1 MSKRLKL
8 AGAVMF
14 ALVLTAVTAGS
25 VARAGSDKPGKPEK
39 EAKGCKLGGH
49 DSNIKHVIYLQFD
62 NTHLFRD
69 RSNFASDLELM
80 PHLKNFLEGNG
91 TLSSNEHTI
100 LISHTAGGILSS
112 LTGLYPDR
120 HGQAVSN
127 SYGYFRSAPPASV
140 GTVGFSSSFKYWTDT
155 TDGGNPANNPPTPS
169 GDPNFNMVT
178 PDPANGTPKNTPAPW
193 VPWARA
199 GCDVGNISTANA
211 VLENNNAVVF
221 RTPATSL
228 KTAAVAGATSVTV
241 KSVAGLA
248 SGDKVV
254 LDRGNAANEL
264 ETISSVG
271 PPDPGDGSGTVNLGS
286 PLGKAHAA
294 NAAFTVYSTDPTGD
308 MTKVFGE
315 GSPEWIEG
323 RDTQISPGG
332 TAAGAKAL
340 TDFVGI
346 AIHCAA
352 GGGICNSS
360 LNAKDDTLPDE
371 PGTYIGFKALF
382 GAKYV
387 NPAIT
392 NPSSPV
398 VNDTAGMPIADPFG
412 QPGFPGFDGMPAN
425 VTLGYVAQMQEAGVP
440 VTFGYISDAHDN
452 HKNAFPAAPDPTGQ
466 FPRASGPGESDYVA
480 ALKSYDDAFA
490 TFFARLEKDK
500 ITTKNTLFVVTAD
513 ENDHFAGGVSST
525 GDWSHT
531 YCNLDTGTT
540 CPSNQIGEVN
550 ANLRSLLPSPTT
562 QPVFSVHSDSAPTV
576 YVNGNPGPTDPT
588 LRQLERDT
596 AAAQALD
603 PYVSTQKTP
612 IALYLTDRVGQK
624 TLHMQTADGQRS
636 PSFTLFANPDYF
648 LTAGTVQGS
657 SVVPSK
663 FNCPDSAHQASVC
676 IDYHFAWSH
685 GDATD
690 DIGRTWLGMAGP
702 GINKLGQTSSVWTD
716 HTDIQP
722 TMLAL
727 AGLSDDYVPDGRV
740 ISQFVKDDVLPHE
753 FRQNADALTELGI
766 VYKEINAPFG
776 PLSYDVLSA
785 STRALSSGSSSDDST
800 YVSISNRI
808 ASLTTDRDALAS
820 QMRAVLNNAAFGG
833 PVASGSQINSLIDQ
847 GNTLLMRA
855 NQIGAANSP

>member
-1 MSKRLKL
+1 MSKSLKV
-8 AGAVMF
+8 AGAVVL
-14 ALVLTAVTAGS
+14 ALALAAVTAGS
-25 VARAGSDKPGKPEK
+25 VARAGGGGKPEHA
-39 EAKGCKLGGH
+39 AKGCTLGGH

-69 RSNFASDLELM
+69 RQQFASDLELM

-155 TDGGNPANNPPTPS
+155 TDGGNPANDPPTPS
-169 GDPNFNMVT
+169 ADPSYNMVT
-178 PDPANGTPKNTPAPW
+178 PDPATAAPKNTPGPW

-199 GCDVGNISTANA
+199 GCDVGNVSTANA
-211 VLENNNAVVF
+211 VLENNNSIVF
-221 RTPATSL
+221 RNPGATTL
-228 KTAAVAGATSVTV
+228 KTAAAAGATSVTV
-241 KSVAGLA
+241 TKVAGLA
-248 SGDKVV
+248 AGQKVV
-254 LDRGNAANEL
+254 IERSTPNNEL
-264 ETISSVG
+264 ETIASVG
-271 PPDPGDGSGTVNLGS
+271 PAASDGSGDVTLGS
-286 PLGKAHAA
+286 PLGKAHPAGG
-294 NAAFTVYSTDPTGD
+294 AFTVYATDPTGD

-323 RDTQISPGG
+323 RDAQISPGG

-346 AIHCAA
+346 AIHCSA
-352 GGGICNSS
+352 GGGICKKSA
-360 LNAKDDTLPDE
+360 NAKADTLPDE
-371 PGTYIGFKALF
+371 PGGYTGFKALF

-392 NPSSPV
+392 GGSPV
-398 VNDTAGMPIADPFG
+398 VNDTAGAPITDPFG

-452 HKNAFPAAPDPTGQ
+452 HKFAFPSAPDPTGT

-490 TFFARLEKDK
+490 TFFNRLAKDK

-513 ENDHFAGGVSST
+513 ENDHFAGGVSND
-525 GDWSHT
+525 GNWSHT
-531 YCNLDTGTT
+531 YCNLDVVTT

-550 ANLRSLLPSPTT
+550 ANLTSLLPSGEPT
-562 QPVFSVHSDSAPTV
+562 FSVHSDSAPTV
-576 YVNGNPGPTDPT
+576 YVNGNPVRTDAA
-588 LRQLERDT
+588 LRKLERDT

-603 PYVSTQKTP
+603 PYVSSQKTP
-612 IALYLTDRVGQK
+612 VALYLADKVGEK
-624 TLHMQTADGQRS
+624 TLHMVTADPQRT

-648 LTAGTVQGS
+648 LTTS
-657 SVVPSK
+657 D
-663 FNCPDSAHQASVC
+663 FNCPTSATRAHVC
-676 IDYHFAWSH
+676 VDYHFAWSH
-685 GDATD
+685 GDATN

-702 GINKLGQTSSVWTD
+702 GVKELGQTSSVWTD

-740 ISQFVKDDVLPHE
+740 ITQFVNGHALPHE
-753 FRQNADALTELGI
+753 MRAHLGSLTELGV

-776 PLSYDVLSA
+776 DLSYDVLNA
-785 STRALSSGSSSDDST
+785 STRALASGTSSDDST
-800 YVSISNRI
+800 YTAISDRI
-808 ASLTTDRDALAS
+808 SSLTSDRDSLAA

-833 PVASGSQINSLIDQ
+833 PVASTSQINSLIDQ

-855 NQIGAANSP
+855 NQLGVANSP